1 MSDER
6 KETSI
11 FTYFPVKNCI
21 IMLVY
26 DIWIL
31 KREQVPSDGKPF
43 MEKYRNT
50 ETTEDRVERIV
61 PRSRTD
67 ECDISARDI

>member
-1 MSDER
+1 MSDEG
-6 KETSI
+6 KEPSI

-43 MEKYRNT
+43 MEKYRNK
-50 ETTEDRVERIV
+50 ETIKDCVERIV
-61 PRSRTD
+61 PGSRAD
-67 ECDISARDI
+67 ERYISAWDI